1 MIWSDVT
8 IWSDITWYDI
18 IMWHQLLLQQKIK
31 VPSRVDQG
39 TASGINAMEVKLK
52 PHLQL
57 LQTRN
62 RVNQDQQQEETNLQ
76 CFELRFETCWT
87 KNS

>member
-1 MIWSDVT
+1 MK
-8 IWSDITWYDI
+8 I

-31 VPSRVDQG
+31 VPSGVDQG

-62 RVNQDQQQEETNLQ
+62 RVNQDQPGRNQSPAFRN
-76 CFELRFETCWT
+76 
-87 KNS
+87 